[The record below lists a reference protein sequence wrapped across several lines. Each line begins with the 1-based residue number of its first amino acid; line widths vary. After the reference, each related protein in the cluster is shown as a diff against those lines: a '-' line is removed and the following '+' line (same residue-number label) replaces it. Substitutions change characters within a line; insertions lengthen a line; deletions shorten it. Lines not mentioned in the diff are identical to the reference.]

1 MTNRQFQSQKSYGIR
16 FAYLRVNDGSRTDG
30 KSEDNLHHRK

>member
-1 MTNRQFQSQKSYGIR
+1 MTNRQFQSQKSYGMR

-30 KSEDNLHHRK
+30 ENRDNSCHRK